1 VLAGLVFG
9 GLLLAMLLLVTR
21 VGGSTRKGRL
31 RQVEQFRLG
40 VRGTPVTGRMAV
52 DRPVGAFARTVGPAG
67 PVAADAPAGQPA
79 SGAQRT
85 MSPRQWLLVKAG
97 AAVLGALLFGV
108 LAGPVGVLLGALLG
122 WLLAAAY
129 PRLRERRRRDAFADQ
144 LPDAL
149 QLIVGS
155 LRSGF
160 SLAQAID
167 ALIQD
172 SPPSP
177 LTVEFGRAIGEVRL
191 GADLDDALERVAQ
204 RVGNEDLAWAV
215 MAVRIQR
222 ETGGNLAEVLETTV
236 ETLRER
242 DRLRRHVQ
250 ALSAEG
256 RLSAYILI
264 ALPFA
269 LAGWLLAVRRDYL
282 SVLWTT
288 SAGLTMLVGAGV
300 LMAVGIVWMMRWMKV
315 EV

>member
-1 VLAGLVFG
+1 
-9 GLLLAMLLLVTR
+9 
-21 VGGSTRKGRL
+21 
-31 RQVEQFRLG
+31 
-40 VRGTPVTGRMAV
+40 
-52 DRPVGAFARTVGPAG
+52 
-67 PVAADAPAGQPA
+67 
-79 SGAQRT
+79 
-85 MSPRQWLLVKAG
+85 
-97 AAVLGALLFGV
+97 
-108 LAGPVGVLLGALLG
+108 
-122 WLLAAAY
+122 
-129 PRLRERRRRDAFADQ
+129 
-144 LPDAL
+144 L

-167 ALIQD
+167 AVVQD
-172 SPPSP
+172 STPSP
-177 LTVEFGRAIGEVRL
+177 LTVEFGRAIAEVRL
-191 GADLDDALERVAQ
+191 GADLDSALERVAE
-204 RVGNEDLAWAV
+204 RVGNDDLAWAV

-264 ALPFA
+264 GLPFA
-269 LAGWLLAVRRDYL
+269 LAGWLLVVRRDYL

-288 SAGLTMLVGAGV
+288 SAGLTMLIGAAV
-300 LMAVGIVWMMRWMKV
+300 LMALGIVWMLRWMKV